1 MIGQERSGKVGKDHP
16 WKCAEIKG
24 VLGRT
29 TEYGVQT
36 QRRQTRGRGDFGSS
50 HGLIVSA
57 ITSKYRR
64 VGTVVLGES
73 RLDGQ
78 TLAPRC
84 STLNEL
90 IWPHNSHIP
99 HSITSKTPSSAGS

>member
-1 MIGQERSGKVGKDHP
+1 MIGQGRSGKSGQGSSLEMCRDQ
-16 WKCAEIKG
+16 G

-29 TEYGVQT
+29 TEYGVQA

-57 ITSKYRR
+57 IASKYRP
-64 VGTVVLGES
+64 VGSVVLGES

-84 STLNEL
+84 LT
-90 IWPHNSHIP
+90 
-99 HSITSKTPSSAGS
+99 T